1 MRGASS
7 SRQQVNPE
15 GEPQRS
21 FRRLIR
27 GPRRAVFTQQLL
39 PSLSQPPAQQQISS
53 LTQFPTELQQ
63 EQPTVTQPPLADDQ
77 FTGDDATMEED
88 TEKRNLEAEYAVLD
102 PELDAQLEEELS
114 RAVPKTGRGMD
125 KGDNAPTDPSQ
136 RKVFSL
142 NR

>member
-1 MRGASS
+1 MRRGTRGASS

-27 GPRRAVFTQQLL
+27 EPRRAVSTQQQL

-63 EQPTVTQPPLADDQ
+63 E
-77 FTGDDATMEED
+77 
-88 TEKRNLEAEYAVLD
+88 
-102 PELDAQLEEELS
+102 
-114 RAVPKTGRGMD
+114 
-125 KGDNAPTDPSQ
+125 
-136 RKVFSL
+136 
-142 NR
+142 